1 MPGQT
6 GETDAARFQLDEKQH
21 VVGGET
27 SPGEHF
33 HREEVGA
40 GQDVHVRSNEI
51 LPSRLLQQCGGIPN
65 RSSPWRSGQLVP
77 PVRV

>member
-21 VVGGET
+21 VVGGEA
-27 SPGEHF
+27 SLGEHF

-40 GQDVHVRSNEI
+40 GQDVHV
-51 LPSRLLQQCGGIPN
+51 
-65 RSSPWRSGQLVP
+65 
-77 PVRV
+77 

>member
-27 SPGEHF
+27 SPCKRF

-51 LPSRLLQQCGGIPN
+51 PPRRFLTARGCWRQPVLPPKDLPT
-65 RSSPWRSGQLVP
+65 V
-77 PVRV
+77 